1 MGGAVKAVTSAFSAI
16 SPYAGPI
23 GTVFSAVSYLK
34 QRREEKKAQKAEKA
48 RADIARRKEES
59 AQRMEQV
66 KAQRA
71 RVEEQRK
78 ARLRQ
83 GQILAQGG
91 SSGLGMTGTAPMLGA
106 LGSVSSQMSSNI
118 GDINVAE
125 GFSQEQSGYNTAMA
139 RQEEKIGES
148 QARASG
154 WQQIGTMASNLPNT
168 FGNPFDI
175 NRKI

>member
-34 QRREEKKAQKAEKA
+34 QRREEKKAEKAEKA
-48 RADIARRKEES
+48 RADIARKKEES

-66 KAQRA
+66 KAARA

-78 ARLRQ
+78 ARLRH

-91 SSGLGMTGTAPMLGA
+91 ASGLSMTGTAPMIGA
-106 LGSVSSQMSSNI
+106 LGSVSTQMSSNI

-125 GFSQEQSGYNTAMA
+125 GFSQEQSGYNVGMA
-139 RQEEKIGES
+139 AQEQKIGES
-148 QARASG
+148 QARAAG
-154 WQQIGTMASNLPNT
+154 WQQLGSMASNIPSTFNT
-168 FGNPFDI
+168 NIFDI
-175 NRKI
+175 DRK